1 MMHFRNDAEV
11 VHHTCNRTR
20 MRVPDRR
27 GDSLYFDAA
36 CRLISELSG
45 VTSATANR
53 HSASIII
60 RHNTEFQMECITAA
74 LHAAALAAPLE
85 GETDIAELG
94 GEYFPQSTERV
105 ARRTGNLA
113 FMILQLAVA
122 LLCGA
127 ALTHVL
133 ELLAKNLM
141 QAALRAV
148 AAEVESGSAA

>member
-1 MMHFRNDAEV
+1 
-11 VHHTCNRTR
+11 
-20 MRVPDRR
+20 
-27 GDSLYFDAA
+27 
-36 CRLISELSG
+36 
-45 VTSATANR
+45 
-53 HSASIII
+53 
-60 RHNTEFQMECITAA
+60 MECVTAA
-74 LHAAALAAPLE
+74 LHGAALAAPQ

-94 GEYFPQSTERV
+94 GDYFPQSTERV

-113 FMILQLAVA
+113 AMILQLAVA
-122 LLCGA
+122 ALCGA

>member
-60 RHNTEFQMECITAA
+60 RHNTEFQMECVTAA
-74 LHAAALAAPLE
+74 LHGAALAVTLQSEA
-85 GETDIAELG
+85 DIAEPG
-94 GEYFPQSTERV
+94 GDYFPERTKR
-105 ARRTGNLA
+105 AAGHTGKFA
-113 FMILQLAVA
+113 AMILQLAVA
-122 LLCGA
+122 ALCGA

-133 ELLAKNLM
+133 ELLAKNLI

-148 AAEVESGSAA
+148 AAEVESRSAA